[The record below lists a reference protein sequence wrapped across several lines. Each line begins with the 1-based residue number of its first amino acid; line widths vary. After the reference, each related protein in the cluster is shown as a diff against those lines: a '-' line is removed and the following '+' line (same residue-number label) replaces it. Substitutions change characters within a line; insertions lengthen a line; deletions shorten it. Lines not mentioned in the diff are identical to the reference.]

1 MFVLEFTYVAHYY
14 KIHIRHEKSIS
25 VPEVVLS
32 AWHTDKDGVDQT
44 QSGAHP
50 EFFHVKG
57 GVLT

>member
-1 MFVLEFTYVAHYY
+1 MQKAF
-14 KIHIRHEKSIS
+14 S

-50 EFFHVKG
+50 EFFHVKS